1 MKFAMKHKG
10 LCSMSFVLRVCS
22 CVVFL
27 CTWVAF
33 LCACESDAG
42 NDTQKMDFVTSAI
55 GETDA
60 VVKDAGISDSHIKAT
75 EMRENEQVTR
85 KGYNPEM
92 AFNYDEHEA
101 VEINEDYVAG
111 LCAEAMRELEGMFGP
126 AEFYVKAQHSEDDS
140 YVIDVEYNK
149 QAASFTEDE
158 LQQIT
163 MYINYEYK
171 EINISEINIQGW

>member
-1 MKFAMKHKG
+1 MRNRG
-10 LCSMSFVLRVCS
+10 LYSMSFVMRICA
-22 CVVFL
+22 CVIFL
-27 CTWVAF
+27 CFGAVLF
-33 LCACESDAG
+33 CACKSGALQGIQEKDSVAS
-42 NDTQKMDFVTSAI
+42 VI